1 MLLPGTSPS
10 ISQAA
15 QRFREKKMRIFRVRG
30 EVVDLIAIG
39 ASSCLVQEFL
49 RRRQRHATATRS
61 SGARRRQAAMARS
74 WCKLQ
79 KIRQKLD
86 WKNS

>member
-15 QRFREKKMRIFRVRG
+15 QRFREKKMRIFRVRR

-49 RRRQRHATATRS
+49 RRRKRRATAARS
-61 SGARRRQAAMARS
+61 SAAWRWAAAAHS
-74 WCKLQ
+74 LDKLQ

-86 WKNS
+86 SENS

>member
-15 QRFREKKMRIFRVRG
+15 QRFREKKMRIFRVRR

-49 RRRQRHATATRS
+49 WRRKRRATAAWRW
-61 SGARRRQAAMARS
+61 AAAAHS
-74 WCKLQ
+74 LDKLQ
-79 KIRQKLD
+79 KTRQKLYSE
-86 WKNS
+86 NS